1 MARNSKDI
9 EEMLDALGMTQMS
22 LRLDELVRSPEGVGL
37 TPLQMLREVVSPQY
51 LQHKNEQFKDNL
63 RLSKLIRQDAE
74 LENLRT
80 GPERIYNENL
90 ISQLKTLEFID
101 DRKNMTVVGESR
113 AGKTYLLRAFC
124 IEACRKNYRTR
135 FVDYVELMNELLI
148 KKRADL
154 SKFNKR
160 LDYYCRIQVLIID
173 DFLIEKYSEEATGI
187 LYSLVK
193 KRDLLGKTTMVSTQ
207 YDPSE
212 WNTCLSNDLSTG
224 AQGDGI
230 RSRLIDNGYF
240 VFIERPK

>member
-1 MARNSKDI
+1 MARNSQDI
-9 EEMLDALGMTQMS
+9 EEMLDELGMTQMS

-37 TPLQMLREVVSPQY
+37 TPLQMLREVVSTQY
-51 LQHKNEQFKDNL
+51 LQHKNEQFKRNL

-90 ISQLKTLEFID
+90 IGQLKTLEFID

-135 FVDYVELMNELLI
+135 FIDYVELMDELLI

-160 LDYYCRIQVLIID
+160 LNYYCRIQVLIID

-212 WNTCLSNDLSTG
+212 WNACLSNDSSTG

-240 VFIERPK
+240 IFIERPK